1 MSVYKKLM
9 QARIMLQSV
18 KMKKSGH
25 NKFAGYDYFELADF
39 IPDVQRIF
47 NEVGLCGVVSFSKDL
62 ASLTITDFDDVAQQI
77 VITSPMATAALKGCH
92 EIQNL
97 GAVETYERRYLWVA
111 AMEILEHDA
120 LDSSNPKDQEAKKP
134 ETKEK
139 DLSQPYPETEWI
151 KKATKWR
158 ESIESGEK
166 KAQALIDYLLTIG
179 TITQER
185 KDLIKSWEPKE
196 QDILQ

>member
-18 KMKKSGH
+18 KMKKSGF
-25 NKFAGYDYFELADF
+25 NKYSEYYYFELSDF

-47 NEVGLCGVVSFSKDL
+47 NEIGLCGVVSFASDL
-62 ASLTITDFDDVAQQI
+62 ATLTITDTDDVTQQI
-77 VITSPMATAALKGCH
+77 VITSPMAKAALKGCH

-120 LDSSNPKDQEAKKP
+120 LDSSRPKDDEEKTKKQ
-134 ETKEK
+134 TLK
-139 DLSQPYPETEWI
+139 DPYPEIEWV
-151 KKATKWR
+151 KKSTKWR

-166 KAQALIDYLLTIG
+166 KAQALIDFLLTIG
-179 TITQER
+179 TITEER
-185 KDLIKSWEPKE
+185 KSLIRSWEPKE
-196 QDILQ
+196 QDIPQ

>member
-62 ASLTITDFDDVAQQI
+62 ASLTITDFDDVMQQI

-120 LDSSNPKDQEAKKP
+120 LDSSNPKDQEAK
-134 ETKEK
+134 TEK
-139 DLSQPYPETEWI
+139 KTSTESLPDYPETQFNENLAGWTARI
-151 KKATKWR
+151 NAKKQTPEQIINMISTKYTLLDVQKQ
-158 ESIESGEK
+158 SI
-166 KAQALIDYLLTIG
+166 TNIG
-179 TITQER
+179 LENAN
-185 KDLIKSWEPKE
+185 S
-196 QDILQ
+196 

>member
-62 ASLTITDFDDVAQQI
+62 ASLTITDFDDATQQI

-120 LDSSNPKDQEAKKP
+120 LDSSNPKDQETKKP
-134 ETKEK
+134 EAKEK
-139 DLSQPYPETEWI
+139 DLSQPYPETEWVKNATGWR
-151 KKATKWR
+151 KK
-158 ESIESGEK
+158 IEAGEK
-166 KAQALIDYLLTIG
+166 KAKDLIDYLLKTG

-196 QDILQ
+196 GDIPQ

>member
-62 ASLTITDFDDVAQQI
+62 ASLTITDFDDVMQQI

-120 LDSSNPKDQEAKKP
+120 LDSSNPKDQEAK
-134 ETKEK
+134 TEK
-139 DLSQPYPETEWI
+139 KTSTESLPDYPETQFNENLAGWTARI
-151 KKATKWR
+151 NAKKQTPEQIINMISTKYTLS
-158 ESIESGEK
+158 EVQKQSI
-166 KAQALIDYLLTIG
+166 INIG
-179 TITQER
+179 LENAN
-185 KDLIKSWEPKE
+185 S
-196 QDILQ
+196 

>member
-25 NKFAGYDYFELADF
+25 NKFAGYEYFELADF

-47 NEVGLCGVVSFSKDL
+47 NEIGLCGVVSFSKDL
-62 ASLTITDFDDVAQQI
+62 ASLTITDIDDVTQQI

-120 LDSSNPKDQEAKKP
+120 LDSSNPKDNEEKTKKQNL
-134 ETKEK
+134 K
-139 DLSQPYPETEWI
+139 DPYPEAEWV

-158 ESIESGEK
+158 NSIESGEK

-179 TITQER
+179 TITDER
-185 KDLIKSWEPKE
+185 KDLIRSWEPKE
-196 QDILQ
+196 GDIPQ

>member
-47 NEVGLCGVVSFSKDL
+47 SEIGLCGVVSFSKDL
-62 ASLTITDFDDVAQQI
+62 ASLTITDIDDVSQQI
-77 VITSPMATAALKGCH
+77 LITSPMATAALKGCH

-111 AMEILEHDA
+111 AMEILEHDS
-120 LDSSNPKDQEAKKP
+120 LDSSNPKDQEEKPKKSNI
-134 ETKEK
+134 K
-139 DLSQPYPETEWI
+139 DLFPEATW
-151 KKATKWR
+151 KSKATGWR
-158 ESIESGEK
+158 KSIESGEK
-166 KAQALIDYLLTIG
+166 KAQALIDYLLTVG
-179 TITQER
+179 TITDER
-185 KDLIKSWEPKE
+185 KALIRSWEKQTEDVP
-196 QDILQ
+196 Q

>member
-47 NEVGLCGVVSFSKDL
+47 SEIGLCGVVSFSKDL
-62 ASLTITDFDDVAQQI
+62 ASLTITDIDDVSQQI
-77 VITSPMATAALKGCH
+77 LITSPMATAALKGCH

-120 LDSSNPKDQEAKKP
+120 LDSSNPKDQEEKPKKSNIQ
-134 ETKEK
+134 
-139 DLSQPYPETEWI
+139 DPYPEASWI
-151 KKATKWR
+151 SKATGWR
-158 ESIESGEK
+158 KSIESGEK
-166 KAQALIDYLLTIG
+166 KAQALIDYLLTVG
-179 TITQER
+179 TITDER
-185 KDLIKSWEPKE
+185 KALIRSWEKQTEDVP
-196 QDILQ
+196 Q

>member
-62 ASLTITDFDDVAQQI
+62 ASLTITDFDDVMQQI

-120 LDSSNPKDQEAKKP
+120 LNSSNPKDQEAK
-134 ETKEK
+134 TEK
-139 DLSQPYPETEWI
+139 KTSTESLPDYPETQFNENLAGWTARI
-151 KKATKWR
+151 NAKKQTPEQIINMISTKYTLS
-158 ESIESGEK
+158 EVQKQSI
-166 KAQALIDYLLTIG
+166 INIG
-179 TITQER
+179 LENENSQ
-185 KDLIKSWEPKE
+185 P
-196 QDILQ
+196 

>member
-1 MSVYKKLM
+1 M

-62 ASLTITDFDDVAQQI
+62 ASLTITDFDDAAQQI

-120 LDSSNPKDQEAKKP
+120 LDSSNPKDQEAKKL
-134 ETKEK
+134 EAKK
-139 DLSQPYPETEWI
+139 QDLSQPYPETEWI
-151 KKATKWR
+151 KKAIKWR

-196 QDILQ
+196 PDVMQ

>member
-62 ASLTITDFDDVAQQI
+62 ASLTITDFDDVMQQI

-120 LDSSNPKDQEAKKP
+120 LDSSNPKDQEAK
-134 ETKEK
+134 TEK
-139 DLSQPYPETEWI
+139 KTSTESLPDYPETQFNENLAGWTARI
-151 KKATKWR
+151 NAKKQTPEQIINMISTKYTLS
-158 ESIESGEK
+158 EVQKQSI
-166 KAQALIDYLLTIG
+166 INIG
-179 TITQER
+179 LENEN
-185 KDLIKSWEPKE
+185 S
-196 QDILQ
+196 

>member
-62 ASLTITDFDDVAQQI
+62 ASLTITDFDDVTQQI

-134 ETKEK
+134 ETKER

-166 KAQALIDYLLTIG
+166 KAKDLIDYLLKTG

>member
-62 ASLTITDFDDVAQQI
+62 ASLTITDFDDVMQQI

-120 LDSSNPKDQEAKKP
+120 LDSSNPKDQEAK
-134 ETKEK
+134 TEK
-139 DLSQPYPETEWI
+139 KTSTESLPDYPETQFNENLAGWTARI
-151 KKATKWR
+151 NAKKQTPEQIINMISTKYTLS
-158 ESIESGEK
+158 EVQKQSI
-166 KAQALIDYLLTIG
+166 INIG
-179 TITQER
+179 LENENSQ
-185 KDLIKSWEPKE
+185 P
-196 QDILQ
+196 